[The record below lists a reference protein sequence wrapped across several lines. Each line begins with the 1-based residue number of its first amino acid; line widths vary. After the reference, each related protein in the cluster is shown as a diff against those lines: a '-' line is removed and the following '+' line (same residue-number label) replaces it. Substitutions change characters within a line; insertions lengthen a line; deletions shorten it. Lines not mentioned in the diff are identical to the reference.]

1 MIKFLNDKNSVL
13 FLQKRNRLTD
23 IENKL
28 RVTKGERAG
37 GGVNQKS
44 GMSRHTLLHIRDD
57 REGPAVQ
64 HRELC
69 SISWKRIQKGV
80 SVYPTHCA
88 VRRN

>member
-44 GMSRHTLLHIRDD
+44 GMSRHTLLHVRATANEDLLLQRRSSTRHSARPYMGKESD
-57 REGPAVQ
+57 
-64 HRELC
+64 
-69 SISWKRIQKGV
+69 KGWLYV
-80 SVYPTHCA
+80 
-88 VRRN
+88 